1 MPVWKEVLVDVLLA
15 LTVLLQLVSALGV
28 LAMPHVF
35 DRLHYLAPATSVAPV
50 LLAGAVVATESLDH
64 QGILAVLIA
73 VFFLGFQPVITHAT
87 ARAARI
93 REHGDWRVRPGER
106 VRRP

>member
-1 MPVWKEVLVDVLLA
+1 MAWKAGLVDVLLA
-15 LTVLLQLVSALGV
+15 LTVLLQLLSAVGL
-28 LAMPHVF
+28 LAMPHLY

-50 LLAGAVVATESLDH
+50 LLAGAVVTTESLDH
-64 QGILAVLIA
+64 QGIFAVLIA
-73 VFFLGFQPVITHAT
+73 AFFLVFQPVITHAM

-93 REHGDWRVRPGER
+93 REHGDWRLRAGEK